1 MNKQGV
7 TIILTTHYLYEA
19 EEMCDRIAIINKGSL
34 VALDSTEN
42 LLKRIKTKIVKF
54 TLNKKIEIKNKSVVS
69 LKLIKYDDN
78 ILTISYEKNKTNINE
93 IISFIN
99 MQKAAI
105 LDISTDDGKLEDVFI
120 RLTNS

>member
-1 MNKQGV
+1 M
-7 TIILTTHYLYEA
+7 
-19 EEMCDRIAIINKGSL
+19 

-54 TLNKKIEIKNKSVVS
+54 TLNKKIEIKNESVVS